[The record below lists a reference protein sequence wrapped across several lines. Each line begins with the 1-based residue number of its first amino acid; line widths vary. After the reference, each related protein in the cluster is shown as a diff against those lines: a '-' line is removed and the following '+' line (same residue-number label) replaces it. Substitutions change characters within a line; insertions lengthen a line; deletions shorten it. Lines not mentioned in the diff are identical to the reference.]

1 MLPEEIVG
9 AGEDLRAALQS
20 ADRTI
25 TGLQAQLSSTQSLEI
40 APESTTSSSTTS
52 ILTRGNRHVFV
63 NDNDKDI
70 IELGFPYL
78 FPYGRG
84 GFDDINAPLTT
95 TFRLYV
101 KEGLMQGFISNAR
114 RLQKDTTFMFFCFNR
129 ENRRKMNHLALQA
142 SREGLHRNIY
152 GHATGSEGDNVQM
165 SVGDLQSVAQEVF
178 SQDMGDRQR
187 PNITTVSMSNAMA
200 DERIK
205 NLTKR
210 LRPYAQ
216 IMPGSSSYFEQ
227 QASQLLAMLEAP
239 VVRQEGTLYVM
250 KAKYCIVV

>member
-84 GFDDINAPLTT
+84 GFDDIIAPLTT